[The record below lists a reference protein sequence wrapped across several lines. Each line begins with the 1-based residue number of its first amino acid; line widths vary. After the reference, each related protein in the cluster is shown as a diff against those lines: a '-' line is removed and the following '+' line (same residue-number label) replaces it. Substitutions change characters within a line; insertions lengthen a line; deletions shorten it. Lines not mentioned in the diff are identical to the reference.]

1 MAKRSPAKAGTA
13 RSIPSAGAAGG
24 DRRHAAAPPPPA
36 PTRRRSR
43 LASGARRSA
52 AKGDVVRVPVLAEG
66 ADPGKTVPSAL
77 AIRDRLVI
85 DRQLLEDYHPDQ
97 LFAYD
102 VTRTSVAHLRGLAA
116 PGDRIV
122 FRRGGRVAP
131 DRICAVRTRSGVVLA
146 RVRFDGP
153 ALLLL
158 PGPADA
164 TAEPTALE
172 DVKGVAGVVAGTH
185 VLLIRR

>member
-1 MAKRSPAKAGTA
+1 
-13 RSIPSAGAAGG
+13 
-24 DRRHAAAPPPPA
+24 
-36 PTRRRSR
+36 
-43 LASGARRSA
+43 
-52 AKGDVVRVPVLAEG
+52 VLAEG
-66 ADPGKTVPSAL
+66 ADPGKTVPSAM

-102 VTRTSVAHLRGLAA
+102 VTRTSIAHLRGLAA
-116 PGDRIV
+116 PGDRLV
-122 FRRGGRVAP
+122 FRRGGRVTP
-131 DRICAVRTRSGVVLA
+131 DRVCAVRTPGGVVLA

-158 PGPADA
+158 PGPADPA
-164 TAEPTALE
+164 AEPVVLQE
-172 DVKGVAGVVAGTH
+172 VRGVAGVVAGTH